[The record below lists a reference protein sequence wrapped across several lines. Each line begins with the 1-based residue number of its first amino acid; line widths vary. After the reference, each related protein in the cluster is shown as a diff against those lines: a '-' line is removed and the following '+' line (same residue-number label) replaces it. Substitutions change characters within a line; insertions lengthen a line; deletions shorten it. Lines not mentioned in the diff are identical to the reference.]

1 MVQHYGDGT
10 NTSQLSPPRQFSN
23 DPIVAQREA
32 DDRTAE
38 PTAVQQPVAAAPGAT
53 MPGAAGPGV
62 VTPEDERKAT
72 HRANIKTS
80 AASEVDPAYR
90 GFKSGAAFFGWLIT
104 VGLTV
109 LITGILV
116 AVAAGVDYAVTIERS
131 MIDDNAETI
140 AIVGAAVVIVMLAIA
155 CYNGGYVAGRLARFD
170 GARQGFGVWAIGL
183 VVTLIVVG
191 LGVLADSQYDLVNR
205 LDLPSVPIADNT
217 LATGGLIAAA
227 ALLLVT
233 LIAAI
238 VGGKAGQRY
247 HYRIDNSWT
256 S

>member
-10 NTSQLSPPRQFSN
+10 NTSQLSPPRQFSD

-32 DDRTAE
+32 ADRTAE
-38 PTAVQQPVAAAPGAT
+38 RTAVQQPVAAAPGVT
-53 MPGAAGPGV
+53 MPGAAGPSA
-62 VTPEDERKAT
+62 TEEERKAS
-72 HRANIKTS
+72 HRSNVKTS
-80 AASEVDPAYR
+80 TAAEVDPAYR

-116 AVAAGVDYAVTIERS
+116 AVTAGVDYAVTIEQS
-131 MIDDNAETI
+131 MIDDHAGTI
-140 AIVGAAVVIVMLAIA
+140 AIVAAAVVIVMLAIA

-205 LDLPSVPIADNT
+205 LELPSVPIADDT
-217 LATGGLIAAA
+217 LATGGAIAAA
-227 ALLLVT
+227 ALLFVT
-233 LIAAI
+233 LLAAI

-247 HYRIDNSWT
+247 HRRIDNSWD
-256 S
+256 

>member
-23 DPIVAQREA
+23 DPIVAQSETG
-32 DDRTAE
+32 DRTA
-38 PTAVQQPVAAAPGAT
+38 VQEPVASAPGVT
-53 MPGAAGPGV
+53 MPGASGPV
-62 VTPEDERKAT
+62 APDDEQRAS

-90 GFKSGAAFFGWLIT
+90 GFKSGSAFFGWLIA

-109 LITGILV
+109 MITGILV

-131 MIDDNAETI
+131 MLDDNAGTI
-140 AIVGAAVVIVMLAIA
+140 AIAAAAVVIVMLAIA

-191 LGVLADSQYDLVNR
+191 LGALADSQYDLVNR

-247 HYRIDNSWT
+247 HRRIDNSWD
-256 S
+256 